1 MSYVPRLTRREQ
13 ELQKAQTLEQYKEK
27 VVQEARRRLGKS
39 ARDGINVTHLNSI
52 RNQDNFESDVSYIVM
67 ETLDCLN

>member
-27 VVQEARRRLGKS
+27 VVQEARRRLGKG
-39 ARDGINVTHLNSI
+39 ARD
-52 RNQDNFESDVSYIVM
+52 
-67 ETLDCLN
+67 